1 MQEVDEHAFEEGR
14 FGAGRWRGARHEIN
28 ELAVLHAIIGDAL
41 DLLVLIEID
50 REDAL
55 VGDPSAA

>member
-1 MQEVDEHAFEEGR
+1 MPLRKVE

-55 VGDPSAA
+55 VGDPRAA